1 MAIQKPAPLMVGNKA
16 YYTLTSYDPVEVE
29 VIVPFITDEEVELAL
44 GSLLED
50 EGGTVENL
58 SDPDWITK
66 HFEGLRSTDELHRV
80 LRARLREMNAQ
91 FAEDQKRDKC
101 MVALA
106 ERLGQSVPSEHV
118 AAVRAGIYANFKQRA
133 AANGMTMDEFIA
145 KGGIPTSEFEAML
158 DAQAV
163 QTSEIDAALD
173 AYAHEKKLSVEEREF
188 GPLLGMKPDDV
199 KDLIKQARAAGRYED
214 IREAAL
220 RAKAGEAVVAECSCT
235 YHHESEAEAAERLKM
250 LRELMANG

>member
-1 MAIQKPAPLMVGNKA
+1 MAIQKPAPLMIGNKA

-58 SDPDWITK
+58 SDPDWIAK

-106 ERLGQSVPSEHV
+106 ERLGQSVPPEHV

-133 AANGMTMDEFIA
+133 A
-145 KGGIPTSEFEAML
+145 SECHGQGRCRNAEPHERRAPG
-158 DAQAV
+158 DAGHRHGFHSLFAV
-163 QTSEIDAALD
+163 RRGD
-173 AYAHEKKLSVEEREF
+173 
-188 GPLLGMKPDDV
+188 
-199 KDLIKQARAAGRYED
+199 
-214 IREAAL
+214 
-220 RAKAGEAVVAECSCT
+220 
-235 YHHESEAEAAERLKM
+235 
-250 LRELMANG
+250 

>member
-58 SDPDWITK
+58 SDPDWIAK

-80 LRARLREMNAQ
+80 LRARLREMNAR

-106 ERLGQSVPSEHV
+106 ERLG
-118 AAVRAGIYANFKQRA
+118 
-133 AANGMTMDEFIA
+133 
-145 KGGIPTSEFEAML
+145 
-158 DAQAV
+158 
-163 QTSEIDAALD
+163 
-173 AYAHEKKLSVEEREF
+173 
-188 GPLLGMKPDDV
+188 
-199 KDLIKQARAAGRYED
+199 
-214 IREAAL
+214 
-220 RAKAGEAVVAECSCT
+220 
-235 YHHESEAEAAERLKM
+235 
-250 LRELMANG
+250 